1 MVKRLVFTVGLVC
14 CYLLLF
20 SCTSKTPDKIQ
31 QKDEIM
37 SSESK
42 LDTAV
47 FGAGCFW
54 CVETTFQMLAGVE
67 KVESG
72 YMGGFNANPT
82 YKEVC
87 SGQSGHAEVVR
98 VIYNADIISFQT
110 LLEAFWAVHNPTTL
124 NQQGADKGTQ
134 YRSVIFY
141 TNEAQ
146 KLLSEKDVKAL
157 NSSGVWENPV
167 VTEISAA
174 SEFYVAENYHQDYFN
189 LNGEQ
194 PYCRFVIEPKVE
206 KFKKVFKLK
215 IK

>member
-1 MVKRLVFTVGLVC
+1 
-14 CYLLLF
+14 
-20 SCTSKTPDKIQ
+20 
-31 QKDEIM
+31 
-37 SSESK
+37 
-42 LDTAV
+42 
-47 FGAGCFW
+47 
-54 CVETTFQMLAGVE
+54 
-67 KVESG
+67 
-72 YMGGFNANPT
+72 MGGFNANPT

-194 PYCRFVIEPKVE
+194 PYCRFV
-206 KFKKVFKLK
+206 
-215 IK
+215 